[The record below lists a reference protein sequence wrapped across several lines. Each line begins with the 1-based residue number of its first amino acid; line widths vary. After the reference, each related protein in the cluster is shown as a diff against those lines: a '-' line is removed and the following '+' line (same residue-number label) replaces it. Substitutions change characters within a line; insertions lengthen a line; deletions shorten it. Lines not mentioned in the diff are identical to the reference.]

1 MLKIDRL
8 VLRLPA
14 DYAGRGESLARAVAG
29 ALRER
34 TPERDSATLGP
45 VASGTSDA
53 EVARSIARA
62 LAPGK
67 PGGKGKP

>member
-14 DYAGRGESLARAVAG
+14 NYAGRGESLARAVAG
-29 ALRER
+29 ALGARM
-34 TPERDSATLGP
+34 PERGAATLGP
-45 VASGTSDA
+45 IGPGTGDA
-53 EVARSIARA
+53 AIARSIARA

-67 PGGKGKP
+67 PGGKAGP